1 MAQDRLSRVV
11 ATPWQHEWSAPARD
25 RTIGAARTLVEAL
38 VKPYGPR
45 DFAVRLWDGGE
56 LRSDAPGPP
65 RFTLVFHDPAAL
77 GRIALE
83 RSDLALGEAYVHG
96 AFDIEGDII
105 AAFDLADAVRSM
117 RITAPELLRLLAA
130 ALTLRFARPAGG
142 GGARH
147 THSLPP
153 LPTAPISSRLPA
165 RLAGRLHSRARD
177 HAAISYHYDVSNAF
191 YALWLDR
198 RMVYS
203 CAYFPTGT
211 EELDEAQERK
221 LEHICRKLRLR
232 PGERL
237 LDIGCGWGGLCLY
250 AAERYGVDAIGVTLS
265 QRQAELAAQR
275 IAAAGLAAHCRVV
288 LCDYR
293 DLRAGGQFD
302 KITSIGMFE
311 HVGRAELPRYFA
323 QVRDLLRPGGLF
335 LNHGIASQ
343 LEPSPSHHRGSSFIA
358 RYVFPDGEL
367 VPVSETITAMETAG
381 LEVRDVES
389 LREHYVQTLRHWVA
403 RLEARRGEAV
413 AVTNE
418 ATYRTWRLYMAGA
431 AHGFRRGRL
440 NLYQVLAV
448 RPRPDGR
455 CELPPTRVDLYA

>member
-1 MAQDRLSRVV
+1 MTKDGSSPAAAVV
-11 ATPWQHEWSAPARD
+11 RRRGWSAPARD
-25 RTIGAARTLVEAL
+25 PMIAAARTIVEAL
-38 VKPYGPR
+38 VKPCERR
-45 DFAVRLWDGGE
+45 DFAVRLWDGSE
-56 LRSDAPGPP
+56 LLPDAPAPP
-65 RFTLVFHDPAAL
+65 RFTLLFHDPATL
-77 GRIALE
+77 GRAALE
-83 RSDLALGEAYVHG
+83 RSDLALGEAYISG
-96 AFDIEGDII
+96 AFDLEGDII

-117 RITAPELLRLLAA
+117 RTRGPELLRLLAA

-142 GGARH
+142 DGARRME
-147 THSLPP
+147 PAP
-153 LPTAPISSRLPA
+153 LPAPPSSRRPA
-165 RLAGRLHSRARD
+165 HLSGRRHSRARD
-177 HAAISYHYDVSNAF
+177 QAAISYHYDVSNEF

-211 EELDEAQERK
+211 ETLDEAQERK
-221 LEHICRKLRLR
+221 LEYICRKLRLR

-250 AAERYGVDAIGVTLS
+250 AAERYAVDATGVTLS
-265 QRQAELAAQR
+265 RRQAELAAQR
-275 IAAAGLAAHCRVV
+275 IAEAGLGARCRVV

-302 KITSIGMFE
+302 KIASVGMFE

-323 QVRDLLRPGGLF
+323 RVRDLLRPGGLF
-335 LNHGIASQ
+335 LNHGIARQ
-343 LEPSPSHHRGSSFIA
+343 PEPSPHHRRGPGFIE

-367 VPVSETITAMETAG
+367 VPLSETITAMETAG
-381 LEVRDVES
+381 FEVRDVES

-403 RLEARRGEAV
+403 RLEARRAEAV
-413 AVTNE
+413 AATNE

-455 CELPPTRVDLYA
+455 CELPPVRADLYT